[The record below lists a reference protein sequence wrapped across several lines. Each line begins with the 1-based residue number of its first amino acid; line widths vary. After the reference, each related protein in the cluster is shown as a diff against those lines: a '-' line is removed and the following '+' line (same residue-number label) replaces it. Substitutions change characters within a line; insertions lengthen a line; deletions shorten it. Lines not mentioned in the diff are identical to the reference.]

1 MIKESH
7 SGSTSTETPNEKGSA
22 MSVTKAVFVL
32 VHGGW
37 HNHSVWDRVTPI
49 LEASGFAALTLDLPG
64 AGVNA
69 IAPTSLGLRP
79 FDPAVFATERSP
91 IAGVTQEERT
101 QAVVA
106 LVKEA
111 AALSGG
117 KVVLVGHSAG
127 GMTIS
132 AVAEQVPDLLL
143 AVVYLAGFML
153 PNGMPLLAMLQHET
167 LSSALSPG
175 LFVGNPIAI
184 GATRI
189 HAGSTDE
196 AYRSLLKASFYA
208 DVSDAEFAHAASE
221 LHCDESNAGA
231 VAVSDIT
238 PGRFGT
244 VPRHYIR
251 CTQDRAIPVTGQDHM
266 IATVD
271 AAIGSETTTHTLES
285 SHSPFLS
292 QPAALSRILIDICAQ
307 SLAEQNAEAL

>member
-1 MIKESH
+1 M
-7 SGSTSTETPNEKGSA
+7 SA
-22 MSVTKAVFVL
+22 TKAVFVL
-32 VHGGW
+32 IHGGW
-37 HNHSVWDRVTPI
+37 HNHSTWDRVTPI
-49 LEASGFAALTLDLPG
+49 LTASGFAALTLDLPG

-69 IAPTSLGLRP
+69 IAPTSLDLRP
-79 FDPAVFATERSP
+79 FDPAAFAAEPSLM
-91 IAGVTQEERT
+91 AGVTQDERT

-111 AALSGG
+111 ASLSDG
-117 KVVLVGHSAG
+117 KVVLVGQSAG

-143 AVVYLAGFML
+143 AVVYLAGFMV
-153 PNGMPLLAMLQHET
+153 PNGMPLLAMLQHER

-175 LFVGNPIAI
+175 LFVGDPAAI

-196 AYRSLLKASFYA
+196 AYRSLLKASFYS
-208 DVSDAEFAHAASE
+208 DVSESDFAYAASQ

-231 VAVSDIT
+231 LTPSEIT

-251 CTQDRAIPVTGQDHM
+251 CTQDRAVPVTGQDHM

-271 AAIGSETTTHTLES
+271 GAIGGKTTTHTLES

-292 QPAALSRILIDICAQ
+292 QPAALSKILIDICLQ
-307 SLAEQNAEAL
+307 SLAAQRAEAS

>member
-1 MIKESH
+1 M
-7 SGSTSTETPNEKGSA
+7 SA
-22 MSVTKAVFVL
+22 FKAAFVL

-49 LEASGFAALTLDLPG
+49 LKANGFAALTIDLPG

-69 IAPTSLGLRP
+69 IAPTSLRCSP
-79 FDPAVFATERSP
+79 FDLAAFATERSP
-91 IAGVTQEERT
+91 IAGVTQEQRT

-111 AALSGG
+111 ASLSDG
-117 KVVLVGHSAG
+117 KVILVGHSAG

-132 AVAEQVPDLLL
+132 AVAEQVPNLLL
-143 AVVYLAGFML
+143 AVVYLAGFMV

-167 LSSALSPG
+167 LSSALAPG
-175 LFVGNPIAI
+175 LFVGDPVAI

-189 HAGSTDE
+189 HTGSTDA
-196 AYRSLLKASFYA
+196 AYRSLLKAAFYD
-208 DVSDAEFAHAASE
+208 DVSESEFAHAASQ

-231 VAVSDIT
+231 LALSEIT

-251 CTQDRAIPVTGQDHM
+251 CTQDRAIPLTGQDHM
-266 IATVD
+266 IAMVD
-271 AAIGSETTTHTLES
+271 AVIGGKTTTHTLES

-292 QPAALSRILIDICAQ
+292 QPVALSQILIDIGIQ
-307 SLAEQNAEAL
+307 SLAEVESGSTVGFDT